1 MTNKEK
7 YCKCIKNIKRFFRY
21 CIVDCFKRIYNF
33 ILFLFCIE
41 PKKEENQSHELLKL
55 EENSDIKNLKE
66 NLDRYLKDS
75 SSKGFVIS
83 IKGNWGVGKT
93 FFWNIY
99 AKENLNEK
107 KYVYISLFG
116 ISKLD
121 DIKTK
126 ILNKISKQANIVNKI
141 KGLLGSSRIKGVD
154 IGAVIS
160 LFGIKNFK
168 DIVVCFDDFER
179 LSPNLNISEVLGVI
193 SELKEQYNCKIVII
207 NNNDQLEELDRLNS
221 SSKFT
226 ISPDTLGND
235 TKKQECFYSNS
246 NNHGIFEKYIEKI
259 VDLELL
265 YKPTVEYQVNL
276 LLNSFNEKEFIDR
289 ELMKKLFGK
298 IKNLNKETNLRLMQK
313 YIFTLKLFREF
324 LEEKEIENFKEI
336 KDELQTKIFVYIFGK
351 NKLNNLIRYYNL
363 NDEYIEEIIEK
374 NLVNIPG
381 DIKVKFNK
389 DIKSARENIKRRE
402 EDNKKYEISQQIQ
415 KENEDYKKKIEDT
428 YLKYISNLE
437 YDKENFV
444 KELYELLQGKE
455 DIIEFTYFNRFTF
468 FIKDCLIEIDKDK
481 EEGYKEFYIE
491 KAKKYFDTRYKNM
504 ERYFFQQ
511 AYFLDEESRNE
522 LIDYY
527 NDLIKGDIEV
537 EKQEI
542 YKLDIFDTMAK
553 VIKQESN
560 NTEERML
567 DNISKQEHKK
577 KLKENSNSYFKTTF
591 ELMEFLK
598 DSHKLKNLENFYKTT
613 LEIYKDLYKDKD
625 YKYRDKIRLILK
637 YFGIDTKEL
646 DDVVEEKEEG
656 NNDK

>member
-21 CIVDCFKRIYNF
+21 CIVDCLKRIYHF

-41 PKKEENQSHELLKL
+41 PKKEENKSHELLKL
-55 EENSDIKNLKE
+55 EENSYIKNIKE
-66 NLDRYLKDS
+66 NLNRYLKDS

-121 DIKTK
+121 EIKTK

-141 KGLLGSSRIKGVD
+141 KGFLGSSRIKGVD

-160 LFGIKNFK
+160 IFGVKNFK

-193 SELKEQYNCKIVII
+193 SELKEQYSCKIVII
-207 NNNDQLEELDRLNS
+207 NNNDQLEELDRLNRNLI
-221 SSKFT
+221 FT
-226 ISPDTLGND
+226 KNQETHRLSLSTTNNNEIF
-235 TKKQECFYSNS
+235 KKYL
-246 NNHGIFEKYIEKI
+246 EKI
-259 VDLELL
+259 VD
-265 YKPTVEYQVNL
+265 VEYEYFPEVKYQIELFKKIYFDKKYVNWDL
-276 LLNSFNEKEFIDR
+276 IVDLFNRLKEDKKRNIRVMKQYFLKFEILEDILKKEDLEDFFIDEMMIKIFEFLFESDIVNKDFNLKNMNNLNS
-289 ELMKKLFGK
+289 L
-298 IKNLNKETNLRLMQK
+298 
-313 YIFTLKLFREF
+313 
-324 LEEKEIENFKEI
+324 
-336 KDELQTKIFVYIFGK
+336 
-351 NKLNNLIRYYNL
+351 
-363 NDEYIEEIIEK
+363 YIEEIVKNRLIDKEK
-374 NLVNIPG
+374 
-381 DIKVKFNK
+381 IKIKILE
-389 DIKSARENIKRRE
+389 DIKSARESIKRRE
-402 EDNKKYEISQQIQ
+402 EDNKKYEISQQMQ
-415 KENEDYKKKIEDT
+415 KENEEYVKKIENT
-428 YLKYISNLE
+428 YSRYISDLDYAKDTFIE
-437 YDKENFV
+437 DFYK
-444 KELYELLQGKE
+444 LLKGKE
-455 DIIEFTYFNRFTF
+455 DIIEFTYFNRFTM
-468 FIKDCLIEIDKDK
+468 FIKDCLIELDK
-481 EEGYKEFYIE
+481 EKEDEFKKFYIE

-522 LIDYY
+522 LFDYY
-527 NDLIKGDIEV
+527 NGLKKGDIEV

-560 NTEERML
+560 NTEEIML
-567 DNISKQEHKK
+567 DNISKEEHKK

-598 DSHKLKNLENFYKTT
+598 DSYKLKNLENFYKTT

-637 YFGIDTKEL
+637 DFGIDTKEL
-646 DDVVEEKEEG
+646 DNVVEENNIEEG